1 MFSHNFKYC
10 FKSLF
15 RNKSLIFWTFMF
27 PLILGTF
34 FKMAFSN
41 IEENEKLDIIN
52 IAVVNNEAYLN
63 NPIYKE
69 VMESLSEEENEDR
82 LFNTSFVNEEEAKKL
97 LDNDDIIGYLY
108 ITEEAKI
115 VLKKNGIN
123 ETIFKSVVESI
134 EETNQIYKE
143 ILNSKIN
150 EYISTT
156 NPEEINIEIYKNTI
170 YENIN
175 KILNENND
183 FLIDQSNESMSYTM
197 IEYYT
202 LIAMTCLYGGMI
214 GMIAINN
221 LLPNMNN
228 KGKRISISGVSKA
241 KLVLSS
247 ALASYIIIMLGFLLL
262 FIYTIFVLKVDYG
275 SHLGLVILLA
285 SVGSVAGLSL
295 GICLASVI
303 KRNENVKIGITI
315 AITMFGCFLSGM
327 MGITMKY
334 VIDKNIPLLNK
345 INPASMITDGLYSLY
360 YYDTFN
366 RYIFNIVSLL
376 IFAILMILISLRSL
390 RRTSYDSI

>member
-1 MFSHNFKYC
+1 
-10 FKSLF
+10 
-15 RNKSLIFWTFMF
+15 MF

-285 SVGSVAGLSL
+285 SVGSLVGLSL

>member
-15 RNKSLIFWTFMF
+15 RSKSLIFWTFMF
-27 PLILGTF
+27 PIILGTF

-41 IEENEKLDIIN
+41 IEESEKLDIIN
-52 IAVVNNEAYLN
+52 IAVVNDEAYQKN
-63 NPIYKE
+63 MVYKE
-69 VMESLSEEENEDR
+69 VIESLSKEESEDR
-82 LFNTSFVNEEEAKKL
+82 LFNTTFVNLEEAKKL
-97 LDNDDIIGYLY
+97 LDNDEVTGYLY
-108 ITEEAKI
+108 LTDKANI
-115 VLKKNGIN
+115 VLRKNGID
-123 ETIFKSVVESI
+123 ETIFKSVIESI
-134 EETNQIYKE
+134 EETKDIYNE
-143 ILNSKIN
+143 VLSSKIN
-150 EYISTT
+150 EYITTT

-175 KILNENND
+175 KILNEDNNYLAD
-183 FLIDQSNESMSYTM
+183 HSNKNMSYTM

-221 LLPNMNN
+221 LLPNMDH
-228 KGKRISISGVSKA
+228 KGKRISASGASKSS
-241 KLVLSS
+241 LILSS
-247 ALASYIIIMLGFLLL
+247 ALASYIIIMLGVLLL
-262 FIYTIFVLKVDYG
+262 FLYTIFVLKVDYG

-285 SVGSVAGLSL
+285 SVGSFAGLSL
-295 GICLASVI
+295 GICLASVV
-303 KRNENVKIGITI
+303 KSNENAKIGITI

-360 YYDTFN
+360 YYDTYS
-366 RYIFNIVSLL
+366 RYIFNIVSLI
-376 IFAILMILISLRSL
+376 IFSVLMLLISLRSL